1 MNNNKISQLRIDNN
15 LTQSEMSEK
24 LGINQSTLSQIESG
38 KLKPSLK
45 VLNKISNEFNV
56 SVDWLISLDENPS
69 VNPSNISN
77 KNNNIDYW
85 DTSDGKEAS
94 IVLMLFEI
102 EEAIKVFEAFANKNG
117 YKPNKSRYDSAF
129 KTLKIKELNDFY
141 NNTVFNELSN
151 EFLLKYSESLSIL
164 YNAITSD
171 IYYIMK
177 HYLRQNN
184 LLIDDY

>member
-1 MNNNKISQLRIDNN
+1 MNNNKISQLRIDHN
-15 LTQSEMSEK
+15 LTQSEMSDR

-56 SVDWLISLDENPS
+56 TVDWLISLEKNPS

-77 KNNNIDYW
+77 KNNNIDFYE
-85 DTSDGKEAS
+85 TKEGIAYGM
-94 IVLMLFEI
+94 VGTLYEI
-102 EEAIKVFEAFANKNG
+102 DEAVKVFEAFAKKNG
-117 YKPNKSRYDSAF
+117 YKPNKSRYDKAY
-129 KTLKIKELNDFY
+129 KNLKIKELKEFYDNASYNEISIDFITKYNDSL
-141 NNTVFNELSN
+141 NTLF
-151 EFLLKYSESLSIL
+151 
-164 YNAITSD
+164 NAINMD